1 MRSAPSSSLGRALR
15 FLIDNSLLLLI
26 GAVTA
31 LVWANLDHASYER
44 FAHAIHF
51 AVNDIGMV
59 FFFAIAAKEVFEAT
73 LPGGPLATVR
83 TAAMPLL
90 AAAGGMLG
98 PAILYLVM
106 VQWHGVQELTN
117 GWAIPCATDIAFSYL
132 VARFIFGAS
141 HPAVPF
147 LLMLAIA
154 DDAMGLIILALF
166 YPSGDLRVAEG
177 AVLLGLAMG
186 AAYWL
191 KRRRVID
198 FWPYVLL
205 AGGLSWAGLF
215 VGGLHPALALVPI
228 VPMMP
233 HAKRDLGLFAELEK
247 HRHDTLNEFE
257 HWWKLPVEGILFLFG
272 LVNAGVSFGSVGTGT
287 WIVVTAILAGK
298 PIGIGLSVL
307 LGRLLSLR
315 VSGALTWRDVLTV
328 GCVAGIGFTVALF
341 FATAAFEPGALL
353 DQTKM
358 GALFSFSAAPL
369 SVAAALLLGVGRFA
383 RRRSAA

>member
-1 MRSAPSSSLGRALR
+1 MSSTPSFSLGRAIR

-31 LVWANLDHASYER
+31 LVWANLDHESYDR
-44 FAHAIHF
+44 FAHATHF

-98 PAILYLVM
+98 PAILFLTLVSW
-106 VQWHGVQELTN
+106 QGVPELTN

-132 VARFIFGAS
+132 VARFIFGGS

-154 DDAMGLIILALF
+154 DDAMGLMILAVF
-166 YPSGDLRVAEG
+166 YPSGELRLVEG
-177 AVLLGLAMG
+177 GLLLGLAIG
-186 AAYWL
+186 AALWL
-191 KRRRVID
+191 RRRRVLN

-205 AGGLSWAGLF
+205 AGGLSWTGLF
-215 VGGLHPALALVPI
+215 LGGLHPALALVPI

-247 HRHDTLNEFE
+247 RPHDTLNEFE
-257 HWWKLPVEGILFLFG
+257 HWWKRPVEGILFLFG
-272 LVNAGVSFGSVGTGT
+272 LVNAGVSFGAVGVGT
-287 WIVVTAILAGK
+287 WIVLGAILLGK
-298 PIGIGLSVL
+298 PLGIGLFAL
-307 LGRLLSLR
+307 LGRILSLR
-315 VSGALTWRDVLTV
+315 VTGGLTWRDMVVV
-328 GCVAGIGFTVALF
+328 GAVAGIGFTVALF

-353 DQTKM
+353 DETKM

-369 SVAAALLLGVGRFA
+369 AVLTALILRVGRFG
-383 RRRSAA
+383 RR